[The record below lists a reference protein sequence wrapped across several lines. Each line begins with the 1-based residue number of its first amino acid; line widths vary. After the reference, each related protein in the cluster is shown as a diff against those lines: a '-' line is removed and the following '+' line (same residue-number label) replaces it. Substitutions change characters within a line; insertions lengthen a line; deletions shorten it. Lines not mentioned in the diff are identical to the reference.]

1 MFYLTPSIEPHWKK
15 LKQVI
20 EFSGGSVYQIR
31 RKSVPEIKEMNKP
44 GSDPNYIIIAEKHDL
59 HLVADVLQAK
69 IGIYTPEL
77 VLAAVLKGFMDYDLR
92 KYITTY

>member
-1 MFYLTPSIEPHWKK
+1 MFYLTPSIEPSWKK

-20 EFSGGSVYQIR
+20 EFSGGSVFQHR
-31 RKSVPEIKEMNKP
+31 RKDIDEIKEMNKP
-44 GSDPNYIIIAEKHDL
+44 GADPNYIIIAEKHDI

-77 VLAAVLKGFMDYDLR
+77 VLGAVLRGYMDFDLK